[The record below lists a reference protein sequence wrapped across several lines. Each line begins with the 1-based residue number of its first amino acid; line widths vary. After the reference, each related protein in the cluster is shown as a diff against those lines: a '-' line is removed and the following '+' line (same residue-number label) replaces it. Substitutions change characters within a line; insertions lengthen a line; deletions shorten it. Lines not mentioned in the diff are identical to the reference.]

1 MAENADGQEKTEA
14 ASGKKLDD
22 ARNKGSVAKSQDAT
36 SAAVLL
42 FGAMVIYRMA
52 PSINDQLTGF
62 MKQMLRNATL
72 IYITD
77 QNVSMYYQQLI
88 LFISAILVPVL
99 VMIMLIGVVA
109 EISQVGFKF
118 ATKKFT
124 EGLNFSKIF
133 NPLGGIKKLFF
144 STQSWF
150 ELGKGIVKI
159 LILGSIAYQVLDSK
173 TDRVLELMARP
184 IQEMGGFI
192 WETAFE
198 LVFKMGGAFVA
209 IAAADYFYQKFKFK
223 TDMKMTK
230 QEVKEEGKQMEGD
243 QQTKQRIKQIGRQ
256 RIRKI
261 MLQRVKQAD
270 VVIVNPTHYAVAL
283 QYKPMSGGAPIVVAK
298 GVEFLALKIREI
310 AKEAN
315 VPIVEEP
322 PLARALYASVEIDQ
336 EIPEVLFQAV
346 AQVLAFVFKMK
357 KKAA

>member
-1 MAENADGQEKTEA
+1 VQ
-14 ASGKKLDD
+14 
-22 ARNKGSVAKSQDAT
+22 
-36 SAAVLL
+36 
-42 FGAMVIYRMA
+42 
-52 PSINDQLTGF
+52 
-62 MKQMLRNATL
+62 
-72 IYITD
+72 ITD
-77 QNVSMYYQQLI
+77 QTVILYYQQLI
-88 LFISAILVPVL
+88 LFIAALLVPILL
-99 VMIMLIGVVA
+99 VIMAIGVAA

-133 NPLGGIKKLFF
+133 NPFGGIKKLFF
-144 STQSWF
+144 STQSWV
-150 ELGKGIVKI
+150 ELLKGILKMAV
-159 LILGSIAYQVLDSK
+159 LGLVAFQVLNSK
-173 TDRVLELMARP
+173 TDRVLDLMARP
-184 IQEMGGFI
+184 IQELGSFI
-192 WETAFE
+192 FETAFE
-198 LVFKMGGAFVA
+198 LVFKMGGVFIA
-209 IAAADYFYQKFKFK
+209 IAAGDYFYQKYKFK

-243 QQTKQRIKQIGRQ
+243 QQTKQRIRQLGRQ
-256 RIRKI
+256 RLRKI
-261 MLQRVKQAD
+261 MLQRVKEAD

-283 QYKPMSGGAPIVVAK
+283 QYKPGSGSAPVVVAK

-310 AKEAN
+310 ATESN